1 MKNRRLAIIF
11 AIVLV
16 DMLSFS
22 IVLPLLPYL
31 AKDLLQRA
39 PVWSPGVV
47 AGAPSLAMVPYAYKT
62 LCIRPG
68 RRACDEV
75 LETAE

>member
-31 AKDLLQRA
+31 AESIGATATQIGLLTA
-39 PVWSPGVV
+39 MYP
-47 AGAPSLAMVPYAYKT
+47 LA
-62 LCIRPG
+62 
-68 RRACDEV
+68 
-75 LETAE
+75 